1 MSPLSHANVHFN
13 TAGIP
18 FAEDFADAYCS
29 DAGGL
34 AESDYVFLQQNG
46 LPQRWQSHSQS
57 VFHIIETGF
66 GTGTNF
72 LLTWLRFCQ
81 FKQLYP
87 NASCQRL
94 HFTSVEKYPLTP
106 ADLAQALAIHPQLQ
120 PYVQLLIQHYP
131 LCIEGCH
138 RLMFEQGA
146 VILDL
151 WLGDV
156 SAVMPNL
163 AVADAVFLDGF
174 APSKNPQM
182 WQQSLFSALAAL
194 SHSST
199 TIATFTAA
207 GNVKRGLEQAGF
219 TVKKVK
225 GFGRKREMITAT
237 KPTSTL
243 NPPDILGNNA
253 SATVTIIGGGIAS
266 LCTALA
272 LQQRNI
278 AVHLIC
284 ADADVA
290 MQASQNRQG
299 VIYPNLPAEIST
311 SSLLQVQ
318 AFLYAR
324 QFYQTWQQQGLDF
337 KLDFCG
343 MLHLATTSKL
353 EQRQAKLTAFWPNAL
368 VSNVTAEQ
376 ATELAGIELQQSAIY
391 YPLAGWLSP
400 QQFCQAALV
409 YLQQQA
415 NFRFSNNCSVQT
427 IKHQDKTWLISCE
440 QQQFSSNYVV
450 LATGSEL
457 ASFAATRFLPMNVI
471 RGQVSHISQHKML
484 PLKTVLCHKGYITP
498 QWQGLHS
505 IGATFDRTAK
515 NADVKA
521 ADDIEN
527 LQQIDQQLH
536 SPAWLK
542 NAKVHSAAAAF
553 RASFPD
559 RWPIA
564 TEIQPTLFALGGLG
578 ARGIMFSPLLAEIIT
593 CQICAEPLPL
603 TKAQL
608 SSLAASRFSDKDM

>member
-1 MSPLSHANVHFN
+1 MSPLSHANVHFT
-13 TAGIP
+13 TAGVP

-46 LPQRWQSHSQS
+46 LPLRWQSHTQP

-94 HFTSVEKYPLTP
+94 HFTSIEKYPLTP
-106 ADLAQALAIHPQLQ
+106 ADLQQALAIHPQLQ
-120 PYVQLLIQHYP
+120 PYAQQLLQQYP

-138 RLMFEQGA
+138 RLMFEQGG

-163 AVADAVFLDGF
+163 AAADAVFLDGF

-182 WQQSLFSALAAL
+182 WQPSLFSALAAL

-207 GNVKRGLEQAGF
+207 GSVKRGLEQAGF

-237 KPTSTL
+237 
-243 NPPDILGNNA
+243 NPASAIKISDTPSNNV
-253 SATVTIIGGGIAS
+253 SATVIIIGGGIAS

-299 VIYPNLPAEIST
+299 VIYPNLPAEISA

-324 QFYQTWQQQGLDF
+324 QFYQAWQQQGLDF

-353 EQRQAKLTAFWPNAL
+353 EQRQTKLTTFWPKEL
-368 VSNVTAEQ
+368 VSTVTAEQ
-376 ATELAGIELQQSAIY
+376 ATALAGLELQQSAIY

-400 QQFCQAALV
+400 QQFCQAALA

-415 NFRFSNNCSVQT
+415 NFHFSNNSSVKT
-427 IKHQDKTWLISCE
+427 LKRQDKTWLVNCE
-440 QQQFSSNYVV
+440 QQEFSSDYVV

-457 ASFAATRFLPMNVI
+457 ARFAATKFLPMNII

-498 QWQGLHS
+498 QWHGLHS
-505 IGATFDRTAK
+505 IGATFDRAAK
-515 NADVKA
+515 NSDVKA
-521 ADDIEN
+521 TDDIEN

-536 SPAWLK
+536 SPTWLK
-542 NAKVHSAAAAF
+542 GAKVHSAAAAF
-553 RASFPD
+553 RASLPD

-564 TEIQPTLFALGGLG
+564 AQIQPALFTLGGLG

-603 TKAQL
+603 TTTQL
-608 SSLAASRFSDKDM
+608 SSLAASRFSEKDK